1 MSNKIFKKRGEIH
14 TIMKKLICL
23 IIIFSTL
30 IANAQK
36 EHVGIK
42 AGVNFANLTANEGST
57 GPTLRTRTSF
67 YVGVLFEIPLSE
79 KLFLQPELLYSGQG
93 ASFSANVYRNGQPEI
108 LTKNKFYLHYINI
121 PVMLK
126 YDIDKFTFIEIG
138 PQLNFLGS
146 AELEVT
152 ANGES
157 GIATASKLFNKTDFG
172 FNIGVGIAISKAFS
186 VDVRYSQG
194 LTNIEKETDSNNKNT
209 LINSVISAGIVIKIQ

>member
-1 MSNKIFKKRGEIH
+1 
-14 TIMKKLICL
+14 MKKLICL

-93 ASFSANVYRNGQPEI
+93 AQFDGTIYNNNKPVAVSQ
-108 LTKNKFYLHYINI
+108 NKFYLHYINI

-126 YDIDKFTFIEIG
+126 YKINRFTFIEIG
-138 PQLNFLGS
+138 PQINLLGS

-152 ANGES
+152 ANGQS

-172 FNIGVGIAISKAFS
+172 LNFGIGIAISKAFS